1 MTITKKVAAIS
12 SAIGLAAI
20 LGFAGKADGE
30 SKMLKGW
37 GIPNFEMITTSLVTD
52 NLQNIKFGQKP
63 TTVKVYNLKGI
74 MIEEYSAKGK
84 TYMVIVKS
92 LSSPRFEIY
101 TSSKGDYFEN
111 AWSR

>member
-1 MTITKKVAAIS
+1 MTITKKMAAIS

-20 LGFAGKADGE
+20 LGFAGKAEDE
-30 SKMLKGW
+30 SKMLKDF
-37 GIPNFEMITTSLVTD
+37 GIPNFEIITPSLVTD

-74 MIEEYSAKGK
+74 IIEEYSAKGK
-84 TYMVIVKS
+84 AYMVIVKS
-92 LSSPRFEIY
+92 PSSPRFEIY
-101 TSSKGDYFEN
+101 TSSKGGYFEK